1 MPPQL
6 QRIAQ
11 SFTQSADRLRVRSAL
26 NPALWLCAIVGIPCG
41 FLAAYG
47 PPRLQIWFMAL
58 LSAVVAVAI
67 AGFFYL
73 LIFDRKKLQSEDY
86 QLRTQALELLREKNT
101 PIALLP
107 VEPDKLMNP
116 GKSTT
121 GEGEQ

>member
-1 MPPQL
+1 
-6 QRIAQ
+6 
-11 SFTQSADRLRVRSAL
+11 
-26 NPALWLCAIVGIPCG
+26 
-41 FLAAYG
+41 
-47 PPRLQIWFMAL
+47 MAL